1 MMIYNSNNIPA
12 IHTYKD
18 AVRYGARVLKQADID
33 NPDYD
38 ALELFLYV
46 TGIDRTT
53 YLINATDEIDNEAL
67 RKYLGYIIKRS
78 HHIPLQHIMG
88 YTYFYGR
95 KYIVNEHV
103 LVPRQDTEVLVE
115 EVAKLT
121 TADSRVLDMCTGSG
135 CIIISLASLGHTYSG
150 IHGAVGVD
158 VSLDAL
164 EVAQNNKDINNVPYV
179 VLIQSD
185 MFEALEGSGMKF
197 DVIVSNP
204 PYIPTRVIKGLDEEV
219 RLHDP
224 FIALDGDEDG
234 LKFYRI
240 ITDKARDY
248 LNKDGYLCYEIGHDQ
263 AAKVSDILSS
273 YGYNDIRVIKDLAG
287 LDRVVVARYYGT
299 SVRSGR
305 YNI

>member
-1 MMIYNSNNIPA
+1 M
-12 IHTYKD
+12 
-18 AVRYGARVLKQADID
+18 
-33 NPDYD
+33 
-38 ALELFLYV
+38 
-46 TGIDRTT
+46 
-53 YLINATDEIDNEAL
+53 
-67 RKYLGYIIKRS
+67 
-78 HHIPLQHIMG
+78 
-88 YTYFYGR
+88 
-95 KYIVNEHV
+95 NEHV

-179 VLIQSD
+179 ELIQSD

-234 LKFYRI
+234 LRFYRI